1 MDDYLYRML
10 YVSLSIIEVTMKEKV
25 LRVLE
30 FNKIL
35 KKLEGFALSTLG
47 KKMTQLLSPS
57 SLINEVKEWQQE
69 TLEAEGIIFFTGKN
83 PMSEFQD
90 IRNSTKKSKIGAIL
104 SPKELLAIAHYLTV
118 SRKVKKQIPDN
129 IDQYKKICSLSS
141 RLLILKD
148 FEEEIFHCIL
158 GEDEISD
165 SASSEL
171 SNIRKQIR
179 HSNEKIKE
187 KLNNIIH
194 SSINQRYLQETIITM
209 RGDRYVVPVKQEYRS
224 SIPGLIHDQSS
235 SGATLFIE
243 PLSVVESNN
252 DLKQWMIR
260 ERIEIEHILQTFTN
274 KVGEYADDM
283 ECNLDLLAKLD
294 FIFAKGCLSQHMK
307 AVSPKLNDKGYIKM
321 VKGRHPLISEDCV
334 VPIDIWLGKDFTS
347 LVVTGPNTGGKT
359 VTLKT
364 LGLLTLMAQAGLH
377 VPANEGTEIAV
388 FENIFAD
395 IGDEQ
400 SIEQSLSTFSSHMTN
415 IVEILDEMSFSSL
428 VLFDELGAGTD
439 PTEGAALA
447 MAILDEL
454 STMHIRMVATT
465 HYSELKAYALTHLG
479 VENASVEFDT
489 VTLKPTYRLSIG
501 IPGKSNAFEI
511 SKRIGL
517 SDTVILKAREYL
529 THESIRF
536 EDVISNA
543 ENQRQIAEKERNIAE
558 VTRRE
563 VQNLCEALE
572 TQKNQFEIQKAKILY
587 EAKQEAK
594 RLLIQSKEEAENII
608 KELRKKAED
617 QSYELH
623 MKEIQDKRDQLNHKI
638 DEYEKDLNLGN
649 HKVERLTKPP
659 HNLIPGDAIKILSL
673 DQKGTVLTKPDSK
686 GELQIQVGILKFNT
700 HISDLRT
707 MDEPINQ
714 VFEQQQREI
723 KLRNHSISLELNVRG
738 QTLDEAIMN
747 LDKYLDDVFLSGISE
762 VSIIHGKGTGI
773 LRQGIHQHLRNHPH
787 VNMYRIGKFGE
798 GEHGV
803 TIIEIK

>member
-1 MDDYLYRML
+1 
-10 YVSLSIIEVTMKEKV
+10 MKAKA

-30 FNKIL
+30 FSKIL

-47 KKMTQLLSPS
+47 KKMTQSLFPS

-69 TLEAEGIIFFTGKN
+69 TLEAEGIVFFTGKN

-104 SPKELLAIAHYLTV
+104 SPKELLDIAHYLTV

-129 IDQYKKICSLSS
+129 TDQYKRICLLSS

-171 SNIRKQIR
+171 SNIRRQIR
-179 HSNEKIKE
+179 RSNEKIKE
-187 KLNNIIH
+187 KLNSIIH
-194 SSINQRYLQETIITM
+194 SSINQKYLQETIITM

-260 ERIEIEHILQTFTN
+260 ERVEIEHILQTFTS

-283 ECNLDLLAKLD
+283 ESNLDLLVKLD

-307 AVSPKLNDKGYIKM
+307 AVSPKLNDKGYINM
-321 VKGRHPLISEDCV
+321 IKGRHPLISEDCV

-377 VPANEGTEIAV
+377 VPANEETEIAV

-415 IVEILDEMSFSSL
+415 IVEILNEMSFSSL

-454 STMHIRMVATT
+454 STMHIRTVATT

-563 VQNLCEALE
+563 VQSLREALE
-572 TQKNQFEIQKAKILY
+572 IQKNQFEVQKTKILY
-587 EAKQEAK
+587 DAKQEAK

-638 DEYEKDLNLGN
+638 DEYEKDLNFGN

-659 HNLIPGDAIKILSL
+659 HNLKPGDAIKILSL

-700 HISDLRT
+700 HISDLRII
-707 MDEPINQ
+707 DEPISQ

-723 KLRNHSISLELNVRG
+723 KLRNLSISLELDVRG

-747 LDKYLDDVFLSGISE
+747 LDKYLDDVFLSGIFE
-762 VSIIHGKGTGI
+762 VSIIHGKGTGV

-787 VNMYRIGKFGE
+787 VNRYRIGKFGE